1 MTRENKLAMVLGF
14 GLLLFVGILVSDH
27 MIKPGP
33 VPPATSTFVNN
44 ATGVPPLPGPGA
56 SGIVL
61 VGNNGNVAITPEP
74 PAPAPEPS
82 RSTGEPPTPES
93 QQGGASPDRAGGRPT
108 LPPTPSVETYTVKSG
123 DTFARIANRVYGR
136 SALGQRLADANGIQ
150 PSKLKVGDVIKLP
163 PIAELDPNAAKANST
178 NPNSTAPSEGDLAAP
193 KYRAYR
199 VKPGDTLYSIAQ
211 RELGSGSRMR
221 ELQRFNVDVLKDSD
235 VLQPGM
241 EIRIP
246 GARTNEA

>member
-61 VGNNGNVAITPEP
+61 VGNDGNVAIVPAEPAPQVERTRSTPE
-74 PAPAPEPS
+74 
-82 RSTGEPPTPES
+82 
-93 QQGGASPDRAGGRPT
+93 GGATPPSGFDASAERSNERPS
-108 LPPTPSVETYTVKSG
+108 LPPTPSVETYTIKSG

-136 SALGQRLADANGIQ
+136 SALGQKLADANGIQ
-150 PSKLKVGDVIKLP
+150 PSRLKVGDVIKLP
-163 PIAELDPNAAKANST
+163 PIAELDPNAAKANSSS
-178 NPNSTAPSEGDLAAP
+178 PGSSAPSEGDLAAP
-193 KYRAYR
+193 RYRAYR

-246 GARTNEA
+246 GVRTNEA